1 MTAGPC
7 SPDGALQQRA
17 IAIIKPL
24 IPVGAKERVARAVA
38 QNNRIIRG
46 QIREATGLNLGE
58 GEGHGSVPVR
68 VQEGFPAEV
77 ASLIGKYPDPV
88 LWRLISLQSELD
100 RAAEGLSTLCEFWEE
115 LGTWPRLP
123 VPKDSD
129 LLLSEAS
136 YIISGLQDLA
146 EATKIFAD
154 LKQIHEDIL
163 GAYHFGP
170 RGSHIVVYWMAQAL
184 FSAAFGVGIEGLTAV
199 TLAHELAHA
208 YTHLGRD
215 IDGVSWHNSGFAQSD
230 KSVVEGL
237 AQHYTAE
244 AMERLKARIPNGTT
258 SYRALLECQSGPYRA
273 HESWFDNLLPR
284 RGEIVRFTMLRARN
298 HGRVNDAEWRALL
311 KETQE
316 RLTTTRA
323 PPTGPQ
329 FRS

>member
-1 MTAGPC
+1 VGKSGRRPALTWGKVKVTGASQSTSKRG
-7 SPDGALQQRA
+7 SPPRS
-17 IAIIKPL
+17 P
-24 IPVGAKERVARAVA
+24 
-38 QNNRIIRG
+38 
-46 QIREATGLNLGE
+46 
-58 GEGHGSVPVR
+58 
-68 VQEGFPAEV
+68 
-77 ASLIGKYPDPV
+77 SLIDKYPDPV

-100 RAAEGLSTLCEFWEE
+100 RAAEGLSTLCEFSAE
-115 LGTWPRLP
+115 LETWPRLP

-129 LLLSEAS
+129 LLLLDVS

-146 EATKIFAD
+146 EAPKIFGD

-184 FSAAFGVGIEGLTAV
+184 FSAAFGVEIEGLTAV

-215 IDGVSWHNSGFAQSD
+215 IDGVSWQNSGFVQSD

-244 AMERLKARIPNGTT
+244 AMERLKTRIPNGATA
-258 SYRALLECQSGPYRA
+258 YRALLKCQSGPYRA
-273 HESWFDNLLPR
+273 HESWFDSLLPR
-284 RGEIVRFTMLRARN
+284 RGEIVRFTMLQARN
-298 HGRVNDAEWRALL
+298 QGRVSDAEWRAML

-323 PPTGPQ
+323 PATGPQ